1 MNLLSSKHNYK
12 SLTKYV
18 KELFKGTEKQ
28 PTQARSE
35 EPHSLRKGKGNN
47 RRSTFTPVF
56 SLKMLGIHSAGEA
69 SPHRKQ
75 QSCLADIDTG
85 VQ

>member
-12 SLTKYV
+12 SLTRHC
-18 KELFKGTEKQ
+18 FKGTEQQ
-28 PTQARSE
+28 PTQARFE
-35 EPHSLRKGKGNN
+35 ELHSLRKGKGNN
-47 RRSTFTPVF
+47 RRPTFTPVF
-56 SLKMLGIHSAGEA
+56 SLKTLGIHSAGEV